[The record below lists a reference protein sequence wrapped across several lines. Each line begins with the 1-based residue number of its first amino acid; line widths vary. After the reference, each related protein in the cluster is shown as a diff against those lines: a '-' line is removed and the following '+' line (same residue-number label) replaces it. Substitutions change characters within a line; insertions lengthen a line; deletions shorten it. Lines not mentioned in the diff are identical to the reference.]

1 MSDPVLSQL
10 VSVEGDLAQQ
20 VESLESKLNQL
31 KEQRQGLRTVIG
43 MFQDADA
50 QPSAVSGESAAD
62 GNVSVAATADS
73 DSADDTANSDT
84 TADVVET
91 MPEEVAE
98 TAPETTSAKST
109 SAKSTTAKTT
119 AAKTE
124 TKAKAKAKPGR
135 KTKAS
140 KPATRRKKKD
150 GRAANWQKYVQSE
163 YRDTALPEAVSSV
176 LRSQPSEIFTIA
188 DVMSSIFSEDMPRPS
203 FLKARNRISNI
214 LSAGARDGTWYRGR
228 NGRYSQSE
236 SVTKIK

>member
-109 SAKSTTAKTT
+109 SAKSTTAKT
-119 AAKTE
+119 E

-140 KPATRRKKKD
+140 KSATRRKKKD